1 MMNDLFSL
9 KNKKFL
15 ITGGTRGIGRA
26 ISLRFARA
34 GAHVVANHLLKK
46 ASAESLIEIAMEED
60 LAIDIFRGDV
70 SSTKGRGRLEAML
83 EERNELFD
91 GFVHCAATGVHG
103 PMEKLTK
110 RHFDWVLSL
119 NTIAFFEL
127 AKILIPRMKSNSA
140 IVALSSK
147 GARRAVHSYGLVGA
161 SKAALEAL
169 SRHLAAELA
178 DREIRVNILSPGS
191 VVTDAWDALPEKE
204 QRLEETIR
212 RTPLGR
218 LVTLEEIAYT
228 AQFLCSDAASGV
240 IGHTM
245 VVDGGAAIME

>member
-1 MMNDLFSL
+1 MNDLFSL
-9 KNKKFL
+9 EGKRIL

-34 GAHVVANHLLKK
+34 GAHVTANHLLKK
-46 ASAESLIEIAMEED
+46 ASAESLKEIAREEN
-60 LAIDIFRGDV
+60 LAIDIFRGDI
-70 SSTKGRGRLEAML
+70 SNTKGRGRLEAML
-83 EERNELFD
+83 NERNESLDAFI
-91 GFVHCAATGVHG
+91 HCAATGVHG
-103 PMEKLTK
+103 PLETLTK

-127 AKILIPRMKSNSA
+127 VKMLVPRMKSNSA

-178 DREIRVNILSPGS
+178 TRKIRVNILSPGS

-204 QRLEETIR
+204 KRLDETIR
-212 RTPLGR
+212 RTPSGR